1 MQRAPCPARCAPSP
15 RERRQARG
23 YSRVK
28 PSLSRLLKHENP
40 IPKATKFDVHQIFP
54 PQRRLFSLVL
64 RSNRFH
70 SNDAGVARH
79 IDLGFVV
86 MWFVTYRV
94 PRLRGQ

>member
-54 PQRRLFSLVL
+54 
-64 RSNRFH
+64 H
-70 SNDAGVARH
+70 SVGCFLSYYVPIAS
-79 IDLGFVV
+79 IV
-86 MWFVTYRV
+86 MTQA
-94 PRLRGQ
+94 LHGILI